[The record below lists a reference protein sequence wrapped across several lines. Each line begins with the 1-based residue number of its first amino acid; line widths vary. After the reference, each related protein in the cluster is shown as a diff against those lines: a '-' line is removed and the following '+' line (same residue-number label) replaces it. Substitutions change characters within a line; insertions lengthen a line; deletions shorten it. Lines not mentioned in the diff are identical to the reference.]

1 MAQLYAFV
9 CVLLVAG
16 YPVGLAWSQ
25 SPLPVEDPVIQV
37 VPKSHPLDTAPG
49 WPASHSGVVT
59 AISGKSITLTK
70 PGYWGPRYVMQADG
84 IVRDIGPVFTPPEPA
99 RTFEFSLLLKS
110 GRYLPKQGSY
120 SYTPKDVKEGDKVYI
135 RFSRRAGRETCEAIQ
150 IRARPGGLV
159 PPLPEEA
166 EDTPKYR
173 YHDYANAHNDLRDKG
188 IPLPKKLV
196 DAIGVC
202 PTPASP
208 PEQTKPKE

>member
-1 MAQLYAFV
+1 MARLSVFV
-9 CVLLVAG
+9 IGLLVVCF
-16 YPVGLAWSQ
+16 PMDLAWSRN
-25 SPLPVEDPVIQV
+25 PLLVDDPVIHA

-70 PGYWGPRYVMQADG
+70 PGYWGPKYVMQADG

-110 GRYLPKQGSY
+110 GKYLSKQGSY

-150 IRARPGGLV
+150 IQARLGGLV

-196 DAIGVC
+196 EVIGVC
-202 PTPASP
+202 PTPAG